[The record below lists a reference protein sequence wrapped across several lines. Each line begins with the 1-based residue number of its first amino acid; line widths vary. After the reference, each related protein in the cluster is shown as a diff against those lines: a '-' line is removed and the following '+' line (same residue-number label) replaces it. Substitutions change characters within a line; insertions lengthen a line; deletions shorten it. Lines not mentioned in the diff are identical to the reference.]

1 MVKGWKL
8 DRMLYNTYGGTVIF
22 QQGNP
27 LEPVGAYRKFLE
39 EMEDAKVFEVYD
51 ADNRQKFWH
60 YFVRQHPFQVPP
72 DKIDFDKPWWMQK
85 ATTAQAQIPTK
96 GLILDLNADK
106 GVEVEDGD
114 RVVKWTNQVAESPGR
129 DFVKQDKGRKEP
141 GSGRPTLKKSVA
153 VIGGHNTLVFRRQE
167 LVNHDEDAFDHLLT
181 GNGYTWIAVI
191 SVHSQIVQ
199 LKDVNSF
206 FGNLRNGGMYEGIW
220 GNVTDDNR
228 VWIGSRN
235 AITFGRWDHN
245 NPMVLA
251 PEPLKENRYYVV
263 AGRMGSGTGEV
274 QIELFINDSQTVASK
289 PFPVNT
295 KANSSKLAIGQERDA
310 TNHPGKES
318 FDGELAR
325 FLIYERPLTDDELRR
340 TMELL
345 KETYAIQ

>member
-1 MVKGWKL
+1 MKRLVL
-8 DRMLYNTYGGTVIF
+8 ILLLSLT
-22 QQGNP
+22 
-27 LEPVGAYRKFLE
+27 A
-39 EMEDAKVFEVYD
+39 
-51 ADNRQKFWH
+51 
-60 YFVRQHPFQVPP
+60 
-72 DKIDFDKPWWMQK
+72 
-85 ATTAQAQIPTK
+85 TAQAQIAAK
-96 GLILDLNADK
+96 GLILNLDADK

-114 RVVKWTNQVAESPGR
+114 RVVKWTNQVAAFAAK
-129 DFVKQDKGRKEP
+129 DFVKQDAGRKEP
-141 GSGRPTLKKSVA
+141 GSGRPTLKKSVEA
-153 VIGGHNTLVFRRQE
+153 IGGHSTLVFKRQE

-191 SVHSQIVQ
+191 SVHKQIVQ

-206 FGNLRNGGMYEGIW
+206 FGNLRNSGMYEGIW

-235 AITFGRWDHN
+235 AVTFGRWDHN

-251 PEPLKENRYYVV
+251 PRPLKEIQYYVV

-274 QIELFINDSQTVASK
+274 QVELFINEPQAVASK

-325 FLIYERPLTDDELRR
+325 FLMYERPLTSDELQQ
-340 TMELL
+340 TMESL
-345 KETYAIQ
+345 KKTYSIR